1 MNLNNFQILDVS
13 KDHIGRYL
21 KLKVELPDGDSVIR
35 WGLDEFTYRQI
46 KEVVSKKYFDS
57 LAIGYQYEMVSC
69 VGTYKESLKESPGYR
84 GTIRCIQGNRAA
96 RIEFPCSSKFAG
108 NMEWFRKEVS
118 GVEDIEHLLW
128 EKYLS

>member
-13 KDHIGRYL
+13 KDQIGRYL

-35 WGLDEFTYRQI
+35 WGLDEFTYRQM
-46 KEVVSKKYFDS
+46 KEIVSKKYFDS
-57 LAIGYQYEMVSC
+57 LAIGYHYELAPY
-69 VGTYKESLKESPGYR
+69 VGTYKKNPKEPPGYR
-84 GTIRCIQGNRAA
+84 GAIRCIQGNRAA

-118 GVEDIEHLLW
+118 GVSDLQHLSW
-128 EKYLS
+128 ENY